1 MSYIENIQ
9 ADLKAAMLNRESDK
23 VRTLRMLVSKLRE
36 KKIAMMKDLE
46 EIDELAVLKKAAK
59 ERLDSMTTYLSA
71 NREDLAEIEKSE
83 LELIQTYLPPEMDD
97 SAIELIVKKII
108 AETGASSM
116 AEMGRVMGAAMKA
129 VAGQADGKRV
139 QDIVKKQLGA

>member
-1 MSYIENIQ
+1 
-9 ADLKAAMLNRESDK
+9 
-23 VRTLRMLVSKLRE
+23 
-36 KKIAMMKDLE
+36 MKDLE